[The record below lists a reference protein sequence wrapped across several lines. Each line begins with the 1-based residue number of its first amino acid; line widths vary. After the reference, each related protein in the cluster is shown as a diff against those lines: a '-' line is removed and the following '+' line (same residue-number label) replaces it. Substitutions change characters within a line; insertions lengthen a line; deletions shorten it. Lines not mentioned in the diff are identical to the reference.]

1 MVKGKSDIMPAIKS
15 FNPATDV
22 NTTTDII
29 TIINHGF
36 NSLDGVIYKNG
47 TGQSVGGLVDST
59 KYYVIV
65 IDNDNLKLGADEVSA
80 RNSIAVDLISTGS
93 GTVHTLEFTTIYPK
107 ETSIHNI
114 FQNVRL
120 TGGGLAGDGETLTAE
135 TVNDTINIVGGA
147 GVSFTSI
154 NNDSKSFTFNSTQY
168 DFEVPTGTTNL
179 RLFSDSGDDQS
190 IILTPARGIAIT
202 RIGSQEIE
210 FESFGVTET
219 DTLQSIS
226 QRGNITNEKL
236 IMDNL
241 LVAKVEST
249 PGVDG
254 VVNYNSTGTTG
265 TAIALTGNGTL
276 EQPLLLSPDYFT
288 STEAAKDVYVNF
300 QSPAAQ
306 GTLSYV
312 AVYTSE
318 STLTTGSVILQR
330 NDGGG
335 WVTIDNISGTVV
347 DQSYE
352 INGNYAEINPATID
366 YRLVFSWTGST
377 DIVTFRVR
385 VTYEIENVPGTEII
399 LTDTDTESLILGTLY
414 GNVTIRGNV
423 TLSDDISTDGIRIFN
438 NNITSIN
445 SDDNIVLEP
454 SGVGGIEIR
463 TENMYNTEATFNLFP
478 DTVTELN
485 IGWRNYPGDSTVP
498 DLNLNNT
505 NIRTNLHVDGYLDI
519 KNNGNEI
526 AEITTSTME
535 TAHIFT
541 GATTIVIGNG
551 TADINLGNIDING
564 NDIHTNDSSAINI
577 VAPLTTSSDITVG
590 NDLFVPHESW
600 LHRVFIDNELRLNTD
615 NVHLGNGS
623 AEQGQDQYAVAIG
636 SYAGQRNQSSSSVA
650 IGNSAGQFDQG
661 ASAIAIGTVA
671 GALYQGSQAVAI
683 GTRAGSVGGTGIFQ
697 GPDAVAIGTDAG
709 RVSQGT
715 SSVAIGHYSGEV
727 TQSDNSVAIGYAAG
741 NLTQGT
747 DSVAIGIQAGTSN
760 QGNTA
765 VAIGKQAGNSNQG
778 DDSIAI
784 GREAGFN
791 QSDNYSVVIGA
802 EAGRGGGEDSVRIG
816 YRAGRSNS
824 DQAVA
829 VGHDATRQSGQLGTT
844 SLGYKAGELNQGL
857 FATAIGWM
865 AGNDTQGQGAIAIG
879 KSAGSINQHQYS
891 LILNNSNTVLQSDG
905 DGRVY
910 IGSIRQTNGTTS
922 SASGL
927 RLMFYDNSNK
937 EVSIGA
943 PTSLVFNGSTIGTDD
958 SSGIILD
965 NVVTVNSDL
974 NVDTDL
980 IVGQNITAGGNVLIT
995 GDLTVQGTTVTLNT
1009 ANLDVEDLNITVAK
1023 GATSSLEADGAGL
1036 TVDGAGTSFTYDA
1049 SVDRW
1054 NLNKGLSVTGNG
1066 TFSNDLSA
1074 LGAAVFGNINNTPIG
1089 NSTASSGAFTTLTA
1103 STSISISGPSTSVTI
1118 APTTLS
1124 SMDNVAIGGTTP
1136 LTGAFTDLSASG
1148 FLTTAGVTEEITPLS
1163 GATGTVTHDLD
1174 NATVFYHT
1182 SPAADFTANFTNVPT
1197 TNNKAISVALTV
1209 VQGATAYYPSAVEI
1223 DGVSQTIKWAEG
1235 FTPTPNPNNVDVFT
1249 FTLFRVSST
1258 WSVIGAL
1265 STYG

>member
-1 MVKGKSDIMPAIKS
+1 MPAIKS

-22 NTTTDII
+22 NTTNDTI
-29 TIINHGF
+29 TINNHGF
-36 NSLDGVIYKNG
+36 SALDGVIYSNG
-47 TGQSVGGLVDST
+47 TNQSVGGLVSGT
-59 KYYVIV
+59 KYYIIV
-65 IDNDNLKLGADEVSA
+65 IDNNNIKLGADEVSA

-107 ETSIHNI
+107 ETAVHNI
-114 FQNVRL
+114 FQNIRL
-120 TGGGLAGDGETLTAE
+120 TGGAIADPDGETITAE
-135 TVNDTINIVGGA
+135 TINDTLNIVGGA

-154 NNDSKSFTFNSTQY
+154 SNDSKTFTLNATQY
-168 DFEVPTGTTNL
+168 DFEVPLGTTNL

-190 IILTPARGIAIT
+190 IILTPTRGIAIT
-202 RIGSQEIE
+202 RVGSQELE

-226 QRGNITNEKL
+226 ERGNITNNKL

-241 LVAKVEST
+241 LVAKIEST

-254 VVNYNSTGTTG
+254 VVNYTTTGTTG

-276 EQPLLLSPDYFT
+276 DNELLFSPDYAT
-288 STEAAKDVYVNF
+288 STEAGKDVYVNF

-306 GTLSYV
+306 GTLSYT

-318 STLTTGSVILQR
+318 STLATGSVILQR

-335 WVTIDNISGTVV
+335 WVTIDNVSGTVV

-352 INGNYAEINPATID
+352 INGNCAEIDPATID
-366 YRLVFSWTGST
+366 YRIIFSWTGST
-377 DIVTFRVR
+377 DIVTYRIR
-385 VTYEIENVPGTEII
+385 VTYEVENVPGTEII
-399 LTDTDTESLILGTLY
+399 LTDTDTEVLTLGTLY
-414 GNVTIRGNV
+414 GNVNIRGHV
-423 TLSDDISTDGIRIFN
+423 TLNDDISTDGIRIFN

-445 SDDNIVLEP
+445 SDDNIVLAP
-454 SGVGGIEIR
+454 SGVGGIELR
-463 TENMYNTEATFNLFP
+463 TQNMYNTEATFNMFP

-636 SYAGQRNQSSSSVA
+636 SYAGQRNQSTSSVA
-650 IGNSAGQFDQG
+650 IGQNAGQLDQG
-661 ASAIAIGTVA
+661 ASSIAIGSVA

-683 GTRAGSVGGTGIFQ
+683 GTRAGSVGGAGIFQ
-697 GPDAVAIGTDAG
+697 GSNAVAIGTDAG
-709 RVSQGT
+709 RSSQGT
-715 SSVAIGHYSGEV
+715 SSVAIGYYAGEV
-727 TQSDNSVAIGYAAG
+727 TQSGNSVAIGYAAG

-747 DSVAIGIQAGTSN
+747 ESVAIGTQAGTSS
-760 QGNTA
+760 QGNTT
-765 VAIGKQAGNSNQG
+765 VAIGKDAGNSNQG
-778 DDSIAI
+778 DDSVAI
-784 GREAGFN
+784 GREAGKTFQDVSAVAIGGFAGNSN
-791 QSDNYSVVIGA
+791 QGSG
-802 EAGRGGGEDSVRIG
+802 
-816 YRAGRSNS
+816 
-824 DQAVA
+824 AVA
-829 VGHDATRQSGQLGTT
+829 VGAGAGNSNQTAGAVALGN
-844 SLGYKAGELNQGL
+844 SAGNLNQNVN
-857 FATAIGWM
+857 AVAIGWAAARDNQDAYAIAIGDH
-865 AGNDTQGQGAIAIG
+865 AGFDTQGQDAIAIG
-879 KSAGSINQHQYS
+879 RNAGRVNQHANS
-891 LILNNSNTVLQSDG
+891 IILNATGLNLNSDDVSRLFIDPVRENATD
-905 DGRVY
+905 
-910 IGSIRQTNGTTS
+910 
-922 SASGL
+922 
-927 RLMFYDNSNK
+927 RLMFYNITTK
-937 EVSIGA
+937 EVSYGSDIA
-943 PTSLVFNGSTIGTDD
+943 LTFSGSTIGTDD

-965 NVVTVNSDL
+965 NAVTVNSALD
-974 NVDTDL
+974 VDTDL
-980 IVGQNITAGGNVLIT
+980 TVGQNITAGGNVLIT